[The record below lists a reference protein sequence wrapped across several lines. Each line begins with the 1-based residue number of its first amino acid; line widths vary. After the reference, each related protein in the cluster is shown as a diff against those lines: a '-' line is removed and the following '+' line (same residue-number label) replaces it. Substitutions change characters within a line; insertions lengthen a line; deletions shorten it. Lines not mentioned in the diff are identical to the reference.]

1 MWGRYEV
8 MLEKVMT
15 GSPARRADPGAIPP
29 DFAPPRRLFQKLPEW
44 LRGPLRE
51 AVGRSARLGYIL
63 RDFRGR

>member
-1 MWGRYEV
+1 
-8 MLEKVMT
+8 MT
-15 GSPARRADPGAIPP
+15 GSPARRANPGAIPP